1 MRVDVFGNEKFRV
14 TFGLKYILRM
24 TKIKHLNNQSLYYR
38 VKEENRRLLQ
48 EKAENEQVIKLLET
62 QKEVLAKSV
71 RDTNLYLE
79 LLERAPKEIDI

>member
-1 MRVDVFGNEKFRV
+1 MATNSVFSDCYLATEV
-14 TFGLKYILRM
+14 
-24 TKIKHLNNQSLYYR
+24 SLYVHFR

-79 LLERAPKEIDI
+79 LFERAHGGIDDI

>member
-1 MRVDVFGNEKFRV
+1 MKQKMFKPLKFDCNIFIQFP
-14 TFGLKYILRM
+14 TYC
-24 TKIKHLNNQSLYYR
+24 R

-79 LLERAPKEIDI
+79 LFERAHGEIEA

>member
-1 MRVDVFGNEKFRV
+1 M
-14 TFGLKYILRM
+14 
-24 TKIKHLNNQSLYYR
+24 
-38 VKEENRRLLQ
+38 KEENRRLLQ

>member
-1 MRVDVFGNEKFRV
+1 M
-14 TFGLKYILRM
+14 I
-24 TKIKHLNNQSLYYR
+24 IKKEWKPTRFSVIVRATAFPLYVHFR

-79 LLERAPKEIDI
+79 LFERARGGIDDI